1 MNKKQ
6 ELKKKEPEYEKSEV
20 DFLKEEIECLKERL
34 CDCRAQNFML
44 KHIIGLMR
52 KVIDE

>member
-1 MNKKQ
+1 MAKKAD
-6 ELKKKEPEYEKSEV
+6 KKEPEYEKSEV
-20 DFLKEEIECLKERL
+20 DFLKEEIECLEERL

-44 KHIIGLMR
+44 KHIVGLMG